1 MVKAKKGLPSSIR
14 LKHDNHLVDEI
25 AFRTKTTIIRN
36 IPTDKIIPNVL
47 QPRKDFGDLQE
58 LSDSIRE
65 KGIIE
70 PIIVRPKDGKF
81 EIIAGER
88 RFRAAQLAELK
99 EVPSIEYDIPDNEA
113 LEISIVENVQRKDL
127 TILEA
132 AYSLKTLS
140 EIYGYTHQEISQKI
154 GKSRV
159 TVTEL
164 IRITDLPAEIAQRCM
179 DLNIQS
185 KTFLLELVKL
195 EEIDKMSDVLD
206 QYQEEPFSRDK
217 IKEQRKEENSENPS
231 KHSPSKNLFKFKFI
245 TEDKAVKID
254 FKINARSYDRV
265 KLIVALEKLILDIKE
280 NRIKEFDLE
289 TLN

>member
-1 MVKAKKGLPSSIR
+1 MAKGKKGLPSSIK

-25 AFRTKTTIIRN
+25 AIRTKTTIIRN
-36 IPTDKIIPNVL
+36 IPVEKIIPNVL

-99 EVPSIEYDIPDNEA
+99 EIPSIEYDIPDNEA

-127 TILEA
+127 TIFEA

-185 KTFLLELVKL
+185 KTFLLELTKL
-195 EEIDKMSDVLD
+195 EEIDRMAEVLD
-206 QYQEEPFSRDK
+206 RYQEEPFSREK
-217 IKEQRKEENSENPS
+217 IKEQRKEESAEEPS
-231 KHSPSKNLFKFKFI
+231 KHSPSKNLFKFKFM

-254 FKINARSYDRV
+254 FKINTKNYDRQ
-265 KLIVALEKLILDIKE
+265 KLIGALEKLIHDIKE
-280 NRIKEFDLE
+280 NRIKEFDLSSQ
-289 TLN
+289 N